1 LRHNMKMRYQ
11 QQREHQK
18 FKEDVISRHLTKTKH
33 KELMQKKKED
43 LMEFSLLKQKEF
55 LNER

>member
-1 LRHNMKMRYQ
+1 MKMRYQ

-18 FKEDVISRHLTKTKH
+18 FKEDVMNRHLTKTKH